1 MGTMELESRLV
12 TRWYSSHAHGS
23 GSIRCWLMPVT
34 PTHLAE
40 SQYGD
45 DLNLCVHLVSQHL
58 AWHAAQWMRP
68 STLQVMFKMC
78 HILMT
83 QIPIHQLEYEAD

>member
-12 TRWYSSHAHGS
+12 TRWYSSQAHSS

-34 PTHLAE
+34 TTHLAE

-45 DLNLCVHLVSQHL
+45 DLNLCVHPVSQHL
-58 AWHAAQWMRP
+58 ARHTAQWMRP
-68 STLQVMFKMC
+68 STLAVTFKMC